1 MLALITA
8 THNSIGTLGE
18 SLASVDMA
26 AGRVKHFFIDGAST
40 DGTIEF
46 LNDFTANTDDSIV
59 QTQDDAGLY
68 QAINHGIRL
77 AIDDP
82 DVTHIGFL
90 HSDDRLITSAFERY
104 LSVIETEVSQ
114 VFYSGIEFHDA
125 SGSRVRV
132 WESGEFSRFKLN
144 TGWMPP
150 HTSVVVRKEVYVEL
164 GLYNPDFGTAADYE
178 WVVRVLS
185 KHGENSRYFPERT
198 LSMLVGGA
206 SSSSLKARLRAN
218 AMDGKVWADKSKL
231 QSMLVRVCKPVRKL
245 GQFKLI

>member
-90 HSDDRLITSAFERY
+90 HSDDRLITNVFEKY
-104 LSVIETEVSQ
+104 LSVIETEPSP

-125 SGSRVRV
+125 SGARIRV
-132 WESGEFSRFKLN
+132 WDSGEFSRFKLN
-144 TGWMPP
+144 TRWMPP
-150 HTSVVVRKEVYVEL
+150 HTSVVVKKEVYEEL
-164 GLYNPDFGTAADYE
+164 GLYNSDFGTAADYE

-206 SSSSLKARLRAN
+206 SGSSLKARLRAN
-218 AMDGKVWADKSKL
+218 AMDGRVWADKSKL
-231 QSMLVRVCKPVRKL
+231 QSMVVRVCKPMRKL